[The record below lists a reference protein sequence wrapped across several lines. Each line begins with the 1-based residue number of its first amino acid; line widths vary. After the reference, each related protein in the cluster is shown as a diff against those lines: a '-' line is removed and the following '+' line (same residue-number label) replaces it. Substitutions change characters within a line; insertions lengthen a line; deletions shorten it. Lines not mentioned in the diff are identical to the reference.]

1 MLIFLGA
8 DPMVLALT
16 GITVVLVMLILF
28 ARETYPPEVTAIGG
42 AAAMYLLGLLPFE
55 RVSGVFSNSAP
66 WTIAAMFLV
75 MGGLV
80 RTGALKWLTV
90 EADRRADSAPV
101 ATLIMSLAV
110 VAAGSAFLNN
120 TPVVV
125 LMIPIFVQLAKRMGI
140 SPSKVLIP
148 LSYAAILGGTIT
160 LIGTSTNLL
169 VDGVARARGL
179 EPFSI
184 LEIAPLGLIQV
195 VAGGAYLVLIGR
207 HLLPERTS
215 MGGLLGGDRRKM
227 KYFTEVALPEGS
239 DLVGQKP
246 LEIDLFSRDGV
257 RVVDVLR
264 GDASLR
270 RDLKAVVLEPGD
282 RVMLRT
288 DVAELLT
295 FQTDSKLRPVDKL
308 SSVATETVE
317 VLITPGCRMVGR
329 SLGALRLRRR
339 YGVYPLAVHR
349 RDQNIGRQLD
359 DVVVRVGDTLLLEGS
374 ADDIHRLAEDMELVE
389 VNRPTEKAFRREKAP
404 IAILAL
410 AGVVCLAAL
419 GVADILPL
427 ALLAV
432 ALILLTRCIDA
443 DEAFAMVEGRL
454 LALIFAMLMVGA
466 GLEAAGSV
474 ELIVS
479 FVQPL
484 LANAPSFLVILSIYV
499 LASTLTELVT
509 NNAVAV
515 ILTPIAIQLG
525 YALGLDPRPLVVA
538 VMFAA
543 SAAFSTPIGY
553 QTNTLVYG
561 PGGYRF
567 TDFTRVGLP
576 LNVLLALTASFFIPI
591 IWPV

>member
-1 MLIFLGA
+1 MLDLLGA
-8 DPMVLALT
+8 DPMVSAVAGLV
-16 GITVVLVMLILF
+16 IVLVMLFLF
-28 ARETYPPEVTAIGG
+28 AREVYPPEVVAIGG
-42 AAAMYLLGLLPFE
+42 AAAMYLLGILSFE

-66 WTIAAMFLV
+66 WTIAGMFLV

-90 EADRRADSAPV
+90 KADRKAGEAPIM
-101 ATLIMSLAV
+101 TLLVSLGV

-125 LMIPIFVQLAKRMGI
+125 LMIPIFVQLANRMGI
-140 SPSKVLIP
+140 APSKVLIP
-148 LSYAAILGGTIT
+148 LSYAAILGGTMT

-184 LEIAPLGLIQV
+184 FEIAPLGVLQV
-195 VAGGAYLVLIGR
+195 AIGGLYLALLGR
-207 HLLPERTS
+207 HLLPDRTS

-227 KYFTEVALPEGS
+227 KYFTEVAIPEDS
-239 DLVGQKP
+239 DLIGKNPREV
-246 LEIDLFSRDGV
+246 DMFSRDGV

-270 RDLKAVVLEPGD
+270 RDMDSVALVAGD

-295 FQTDSKLRPVDKL
+295 FQSETSLRPVDKL
-308 SSVATETVE
+308 SSVATQTVE

-329 SLGALRLRRR
+329 SLGSMRLRRR

-359 DVVVRVGDTLLLEGS
+359 EVVVRVGDTLLLEG
-374 ADDIHRLAEDMELVE
+374 APDDIHRLAEDMDLVE
-389 VNRPTEKAFRREKAP
+389 VNRPSDQAFRRGKAP

-410 AGVVCLAAL
+410 GGVVGLAAL

-427 ALLAV
+427 VLLAV

-443 DEAFAMVEGRL
+443 DEAFSMVEGRL

-466 GLEAAGSV
+466 GLEEAGSV
-474 ELIVS
+474 QLVVS
-479 FVQPL
+479 YVQPL
-484 LANAPSFLVILSIYV
+484 LADAPAWVVILAVYV
-499 LASTLTELVT
+499 LASTLTEVVT

-525 YALGLDPRPLVVA
+525 LALGLDPRPLVVT

-561 PGGYRF
+561 PGGYKF

-576 LNVLLALTASFFIPI
+576 LNIILAISACIFIPL

>member
-1 MLIFLGA
+1 MLSYIGA
-8 DPMVLALT
+8 EPFVFAVT
-16 GITVVLVMLILF
+16 GIFVVVVMLVLF

-42 AAAMYLLGLLPFE
+42 AAAMYLFGLLPFE

-90 EADRRADSAPV
+90 EADRWAGSKPV
-101 ATLIMSLAV
+101 ATLVLSLSV
-110 VAAGSAFLNN
+110 VAVGSAFLNN

-125 LMIPIFVQLAKRMGI
+125 LMIPIFVQLANRMGI
-140 SPSKVLIP
+140 PPSKVLIP

-169 VDGVARARGL
+169 VDGVARTRGL
-179 EPFSI
+179 EPFTI
-184 LEIAPLGLIQV
+184 FEIAPLGLLQV
-195 VAGGAYLVLIGR
+195 MVGGLYLLLIGR
-207 HLLPERTS
+207 HLLPVRSS
-215 MGGLLGGDRRKM
+215 MGALLGGDRRKM
-227 KYFTEVALPEGS
+227 KYLTEVALPEES
-239 DLVGQKP
+239 DLIGSNP
-246 LEIDLFSRDGV
+246 LESPLFSRDGV

-270 RDLKAVVLEPGD
+270 RNLKGVELQAGD

-295 FQTDSKLRPVDKL
+295 FQTDTNLRAVDKL

-329 SLGALRLRRR
+329 SLGAMRLRRR
-339 YGVYPLAVHR
+339 YGVYVLAVHR
-349 RDQNIGRQLD
+349 KDQNIGRQLD
-359 DVVVRVGDTLLLEGS
+359 EVVVRVGDTLLLEGA
-374 ADDIHRLAEDMELVE
+374 ADDIHRLAEDMDLVE
-389 VNRPTEKAFRREKAP
+389 INQPTEQAFRRSKAP

-410 AGVVCLAAL
+410 AGIVGLAAL

-432 ALILLTRCIDA
+432 AVILLTRCIDA
-443 DEAFAMVEGRL
+443 DEAFSMIEGRL

-466 GLEAAGSV
+466 ALEEAGSV
-474 ELIVS
+474 QLIVEYLEP
-479 FVQPL
+479 V
-484 LANAPSFLVILSIYV
+484 LAGAPPFFVILSIYV
-499 LASTLTELVT
+499 LASTMTEVVT

-525 YALGLDPRPLVVA
+525 LALGLDPRPLVVA

-543 SAAFSTPIGY
+543 SAAFATPIGY

-576 LNVLLALTASFFIPI
+576 LNILLALTASFFIPI
-591 IWPV
+591 IWPL

>member
-1 MLIFLGA
+1 MLNFLGVEPSVFA
-8 DPMVLALT
+8 IT
-16 GITVVLVMLILF
+16 GILVVLVMLVLF

-42 AAAMYLLGLLPFE
+42 AAAMYLLGLLPFD

-90 EADRRADSAPV
+90 QADRRADKAPV
-101 ATLIMSLAV
+101 TTLIICLVV
-110 VAAGSAFLNN
+110 VAAGSAILNN

-125 LMIPIFVQLAKRMGI
+125 LMIPIFVQLANRMGI

-169 VDGVARARGL
+169 VDGVARSRGI

-184 LEIAPLGLIQV
+184 FEIAPLGLIQV
-195 VAGGAYLVLIGR
+195 LAGGAYMALLGR
-207 HLLPERTS
+207 RLLPTRTS

-227 KYFTEVALPEGS
+227 KYFTELAIPETS
-239 DLVGQKP
+239 DLIGQKP
-246 LEIDLFSRDGV
+246 LEVDLFIRDGV

-270 RDLKAVVLEPGD
+270 RDMKEVVLEAGD

-288 DVAELLT
+288 DVAELLG
-295 FQTDSKLRPVDKL
+295 FQGDSQLRPVDKL

-329 SLGALRLRRR
+329 SLGSLRLRRR

-359 DVVVRVGDTLLLEGS
+359 DVVVRVGDTLLLEG
-374 ADDIHRLAEDMELVE
+374 AGDDIHRLAIDMDLVE
-389 VNRPTEKAFRREKAP
+389 VNRPAEQAFRRGKAP
-404 IAILAL
+404 IAIMAL
-410 AGVVCLAAL
+410 VGVVGLAAL

-443 DEAFAMVEGRL
+443 DEAFSMVEGRL
-454 LALIFAMLMVGA
+454 LALIFAMLMVGTS
-466 GLEAAGSV
+466 LEHAGSV
-474 ELIVS
+474 QMIVTY
-479 FVQPL
+479 VQPL
-484 LANAPSFLVILSIYV
+484 LAEAPPFLVILCVYV
-499 LASTLTELVT
+499 LASTLTEVVT

-525 YALGLDPRPLVVA
+525 IALGLDPRPLVVT

-576 LNVLLALTASFFIPI
+576 LNILLALTASFFIPM

>member
-1 MLIFLGA
+1 MQMIFESSPLVPA
-8 DPMVLALT
+8 LLA
-16 GITVVLVMLILF
+16 IAVVGVMLLLF

-42 AAAMYLLGLLPFE
+42 AATMYVFGLL
-55 RVSGVFSNSAP
+55 SYDDMTSVFSNSAP

-90 EADRRADSAPV
+90 EADKRADKAPI
-101 ATLIMSLAV
+101 ATLIVCLCV

-125 LMIPIFVQLAKRMGI
+125 LMIPIFVQLANRLGI
-140 SPSKVLIP
+140 APSKVLIP

-169 VDGVARARGL
+169 VDGVARSRGM

-184 LEIAPLGLIQV
+184 FEIAPLGLVQV
-195 VAGGAYLVLIGR
+195 VVGATYLLFVGR
-207 HLLPERTS
+207 HLLPDRTS
-215 MGGLLGGDRRKM
+215 MGALLGSDRRKM
-227 KYFTEVALPEGS
+227 KYFTELAIPEAS
-239 DLVGQKP
+239 DLIGQNP
-246 LEIDLFSRDGV
+246 LEVDMFTRDGV

-270 RDLKAVVLEPGD
+270 RDMKAVVLEVGD

-288 DVAELLT
+288 DVSELLT
-295 FQTDSKLRPVDKL
+295 FQTESQLRPVDKL

-329 SLGALRLRRR
+329 SLGAMRLRRR

-359 DVVVRVGDTLLLEGS
+359 DVVVRVGDTLLLEG
-374 ADDIHRLAEDMELVE
+374 AGDDIHRLATDMELVE
-389 VNRPTEKAFRREKAP
+389 MNRPVDQAYRREKAP

-410 AGVVCLAAL
+410 IALVGLAAF

-432 ALILLTRCIDA
+432 AVILLSRCIDA

-454 LALIFAMLMVGA
+454 LALIFAMLMVGM
-466 GLEAAGSV
+466 GLERAGSV
-474 ELIVS
+474 ELIVG
-479 FVQPL
+479 FVEPL
-484 LANAPSFLVILSIYV
+484 LAGAPTFVVILSVYL
-499 LASTLTELVT
+499 LASALTEMVT

-515 ILTPIAIQLG
+515 ILTPIAMQLAI
-525 YALGLDPRPLVVA
+525 ALGLDPRPLVVT

-561 PGGYRF
+561 PGGYKF

-576 LNVLLALTASFFIPI
+576 MNVLLALSASVVIPM

>member
-1 MLIFLGA
+1 MLMFLGA

-16 GITVVLVMLILF
+16 GIVVVLVMLMLF

-101 ATLIMSLAV
+101 ATLIISLAV

-195 VAGGAYLVLIGR
+195 FAGGAYLLLIGR

-215 MGGLLGGDRRKM
+215 MGGMLGGDRRKM

-389 VNRPTEKAFRREKAP
+389 VNRPTEQAFRREKAP

-479 FVQPL
+479 FVEPF
-484 LANAPSFLVILSIYV
+484 LANAPPFLVILSIYV

-525 YALGLDPRPLVVA
+525 IALGLDPRPLVVT

-561 PGGYRF
+561 PGGYKF

-576 LNVLLALTASFFIPI
+576 LNILLALTASFFIPI